1 MTDCEFLKKCMF
13 FNDKLKNMPTA
24 SGMMKKMYC
33 KWNHAKCARYRI
45 AIALGKSAVPDDMF
59 PGDQLRANEMLLQYD
74 IK

>member
-1 MTDCEFLKKCMF
+1 MADCEFLENCLF

-24 SGMMKKMYC
+24 SGMMKNMYC
-33 KWNHAKCARYRI
+33 KWHHAKCSRYRI
-45 AIALGKSAVPDDMF
+45 AIALGKSGVPDDMF